1 MRSTVRVRVAE
12 LSDVGELCRITE
24 GAAVPPARGRQS
36 PDCSGRYMA
45 LLAAPDR
52 IVLAAVDERTDGIV
66 GVLVAAE
73 DDVGSLVPVP
83 AVIVS
88 HLVVELPHRRRGV
101 GRALLAG
108 VVRQAE
114 ERGIEQIVVSVTSG
128 NRDANRYLA
137 RLGFSPLVVRRV
149 AGTGV
154 LRRTLGMSDLAD
166 IASVRRRRRRLQTVL
181 PGRPV
186 SRGA

>member
-1 MRSTVRVRVAE
+1 MRSTVRVRPAGPGDVAE
-12 LSDVGELCRITE
+12 LVRITE
-24 GAAVPPARGRQS
+24 GAAVAPPRGQHS
-36 PDCSGRYMA
+36 PDRTARYTA

-52 IVLAAVDERTDGIV
+52 IVLAAVDERTDRIV
-66 GVLVAAE
+66 GVLVASE
-73 DDVGSLVPVP
+73 DDVGSLVPVR

-88 HLVVELPHRRRGV
+88 HLVVEMPNRRRGV

-149 AGTGV
+149 AGTSL
-154 LRRTLGMSDLAD
+154 LRRTLGMGDVSDV
-166 IASVRRRRRRLQTVL
+166 ASIRRRRLQAVL
-181 PGRPV
+181 PSGAV

>member
-1 MRSTVRVRVAE
+1 MRATVRVRVAE
-12 LSDVGELCRITE
+12 LSDVAELVRVTE
-24 GAAVPPARGRQS
+24 GAAVAPPRGQHS
-36 PDCSGRYMA
+36 PDRTARYTA

-52 IVLAAVDERTDGIV
+52 IVLAAVDERTERIV
-66 GVLVAAE
+66 GVLVASE

-88 HLVVELPHRRRGV
+88 HLVVELPQRRRGV

-114 ERGIEQIVVSVTSG
+114 ERGVEQIVVSVTSG

-154 LRRTLGMSDLAD
+154 LRKTLGMSDLSD
-166 IASVRRRRRRLQTVL
+166 LASVRRRRLQAVL
-181 PGRPV
+181 PARAV